1 MKTNL
6 KQYLQNMLK
15 KADRQDSAL
24 SRHKRKLKW
33 IAILSTLFTLYI
45 LSFLQPHFNLKH
57 HNLGLSKEKSNKDSL
72 ANDSTE
78 LPVSPFELPTDSF
91 EQLLNQKIHENAN

>member
-6 KQYLQNMLK
+6 KQYLQNLLQ
-15 KADRQDSAL
+15 KADRQDSTL

-33 IAILSTLFTLYI
+33 IAILGTLFTLYI
-45 LSFLQPHFNLKH
+45 LSFLQPHFDLKH
-57 HNLGLSKEKSNKDSL
+57 QNLGLSKSDDNTDSL
-72 ANDSTE
+72 SNDSTA

-91 EQLLNQKIHENAN
+91 EQLLNQKIHEDTN